1 MRTQIRVLWKSRLM
15 VMTLSFIISC
25 VPLVASE
32 QSSSA
37 AGQNEEKMQKGISQ
51 RLLGENTDDMD
62 CSCPGN
68 GVAGRKVLILNL
80 LGFNLRFIQWVICNC
95 GVPNSQHNSV
105 PSSDD
110 RITCFYGL
118 LTIFGCKVTNYF
130 SIFS

>member
-1 MRTQIRVLWKSRLM
+1 MREIKEMCWSW
-15 VMTLSFIISC
+15 MT
-25 VPLVASE
+25 
-32 QSSSA
+32 
-37 AGQNEEKMQKGISQ
+37 K
-51 RLLGENTDDMD
+51 GENTDDMD

-95 GVPNSQHNSV
+95 GVPNSQHKCV